1 MRLRNVLAIA
11 LAAGLALACVVSI
24 ASAAPGD
31 LDSGFNGTGKRVID
45 FGGDDDAE
53 GVVIQPDGKIVLA
66 SSSPTHGFML
76 TRLNQDGSLDL
87 SFGGSGTG
95 TRLFDFGG
103 NASPRAL
110 ALAPD
115 GKIVVA
121 GSWRVSA
128 GNSDAAVARVNA
140 DGTPDTTFGATAW
153 RDLDFG
159 GADDVAVAVAVQPD
173 GKIVLAGRGG
183 ASSAFAV
190 ARLTSTGH
198 FDGTFTPNRGWDT
211 IPGTTGEANGV
222 ALQADG
228 KIVVVGTLFD
238 STYDIG
244 IARLTT
250 DGTPDSSFDG
260 PDGVRVVDAG
270 VNDGAY
276 AVAIQPD
283 GKIVVAGDT
292 DFKSM
297 ALVRLNTNGS
307 SDNDFAG
314 NGRAEIAFASASQ
327 DAKAIAL
334 QPDGKIVVAGEAEGK
349 MAFARVQPGGALD
362 TTFSDDGRQVVQFDS
377 TSDYARGVAL
387 EPDGG
392 IVGAGLTH
400 TTTYDMAIARLQGDA
415 AGGSGGPGGGGG
427 GSPSAASLK
436 CGGKRATIIGT
447 SGRDRLKGTRRADV
461 IVALGGNDKVDGGGG
476 NDLICGG
483 NGNDSLKGSA
493 GTDKVYGQAGKD
505 SLSGGAGK
513 DSLSGGAGN
522 DKLSGGA
529 GNDKLSGGAG
539 KDKLNGNAGKDR
551 LSGGSGKDRCS
562 GHDRKSSC

>member
-1 MRLRNVLAIA
+1 MRLRSVLA
-11 LAAGLALACVVSI
+11 AAAASGLAILCAASI
-24 ASAAPGD
+24 ASGAPGD
-31 LDSGFNGTGKRVID
+31 LDPGFNGTGKRVID
-45 FGGDDDAE
+45 FGGSDDAE

-66 SSSPTHGFML
+66 SSSPANGFML

-110 ALAPD
+110 ALTPD

-121 GSWRVSA
+121 GTWRVSA
-128 GNSDAAVARVNA
+128 GNNNAAVARVNS
-140 DGTPDTTFGATAW
+140 DGTPDTSFGATAW

-173 GKIVLAGRGG
+173 GKIVLAGRGSS
-183 ASSAFAV
+183 SSAFLV

-198 FDGTFTPNRGWDT
+198 FDGTFTPNRGWDK
-211 IPGTTGEANGV
+211 IPGTLGEATGV

-228 KIVVVGTLFD
+228 KIIVVGTLFNA
-238 STYDIG
+238 TYDMG
-244 IARLTT
+244 VARLTAG
-250 DGTPDSSFDG
+250 GTPDSSFDG
-260 PDGVRVVDAG
+260 DGLRVLDAG
-270 VNDGAY
+270 VNDGAG
-276 AVAIQPD
+276 AVAGQPD
-283 GKIVVAGDT
+283 GQILVAGNT

-297 ALVRLNTNGS
+297 ALARLNTNGS
-307 SDNDFAG
+307 LDNDFAG
-314 NGRAEIAFASASQ
+314 NGRAEIAFAAGSSQ
-327 DAKAIAL
+327 DANAVAL
-334 QPDGKIVVAGEAEGK
+334 QPDGKIVLAGEAEGK
-349 MAFARVQPGGALD
+349 FAFARVQPGGALD
-362 TTFSDDGRQVVQFDS
+362 TTFSDDGRQVVAFNS
-377 TSDYARGVAL
+377 AADYARGVAL

-400 TTTYDMAIARLQGDA
+400 TTTYDMAIARLQGDPSPQ
-415 AGGSGGPGGGGG
+415 GGGGGGGGPGGG
-427 GSPSAASLK
+427 ATRLK
-436 CGGKRATIIGT
+436 CGGKRATIVGT
-447 SGRDRLKGTRRADV
+447 GGRDKLKGTRRADV

-483 NGNDSLKGSA
+483 NGNDSLKGGA
-493 GTDKVYGQAGKD
+493 GKDKVYGQAGKD
-505 SLSGGAGK
+505 SLSGGAGN
-513 DSLSGGAGN
+513 DSLSGGG
-522 DKLSGGA
+522 

-551 LSGGSGKDRCS
+551 LSGGSGKDHCS

>member
-1 MRLRNVLAIA
+1 MQIRRLLGAVAIA
-11 LAAGLALACVVSI
+11 VTALICATSI
-24 ASAAPGD
+24 ASGAPGD
-31 LDSGFNGTGKRVID
+31 LDPGFNGTGKRVID
-45 FGGDDDAE
+45 FGGDDDAQA
-53 GVVIQPDGKIVLA
+53 VAIQPDGKIVLA
-66 SSSPTHGFML
+66 SSSPSHGFML
-76 TRLNQDGSLDL
+76 TRLNHDGSLDL

-95 TRLFDFGG
+95 TRSFNFGG
-103 NASPRAL
+103 NASPRAI

-121 GSWRVSA
+121 GTFQLSSTNV
-128 GNSDAAVARVNA
+128 DAAVALLHS
-140 DGTPDTTFGATAW
+140 DGTPDTTFGPNAW

-159 GADDVAVAVAVQPD
+159 GEDTAVGVAVQPN
-173 GKIVLAGRGG
+173 GMIVVAGRGG
-183 ASSAFAV
+183 TGPGFIV

-198 FDGTFTPNRGWDT
+198 FDGTFTANRGWT
-211 IPGTTGEANGV
+211 SIPGTAGEANGI

-228 KIVVVGTLFD
+228 KIVVAGTLFN
-238 STYDIG
+238 STYDMG
-244 IARLTT
+244 VARLTT
-250 DGTPDSSFDG
+250 GGDPDSSFDG
-260 PDGVRVVDAG
+260 DGVRVIDAG

-283 GKIVVAGDT
+283 GKILAAGDT

-314 NGRAEIAFASASQ
+314 NGRAEIAFAPGHSQ
-327 DAKAIAL
+327 DANALAL
-334 QPDGKIVVAGEAEGK
+334 QPDGKVVLAGEAEGK

-362 TTFSDDGRQVVQFDS
+362 TTFSGDGRQLVAFNS
-377 TSDYARGVAL
+377 TADYARGVAL

-415 AGGSGGPGGGGG
+415 TGGTGGTGGPGGGGG
-427 GSPSAASLK
+427 GGTSGASLK
-436 CGGKRATIIGT
+436 CGGKRATIVGT
-447 SGRDRLKGTRRADV
+447 NKRDRLKGTRRTDV

-483 NGNDSLKGSA
+483 NGNDSLGGGA
-493 GTDKVYGQAGKD
+493 GKDKLYGQAGKD
-505 SLSGGAGK
+505 SLV
-513 DSLSGGAGN
+513 GGAGN
-522 DKLSGGA
+522 DTMSGGA

-539 KDKLNGNAGKDR
+539 KDHLTGGAGKDR